1 MMAAGVVGVVASGVV
16 ASDCVYA
23 VATHDEALKG
33 RHDERVWAQSA
44 AQADEERGCD
54 DERGCAAAGLT
65 VVPSL
70 VRWNHSLGAAAE
82 NHGVSGVR
90 VVGDKHTTIIH
101 VEKCQDEEEEPPVCS
116 GRTASAAH
124 TQQLMPQ
131 QMLQN
136 TRHVHQHTNLLLPD
150 GQQQHRVP
158 LQVIPPHAHAHV
170 TPPWMAWSQH
180 EHAQFLDEIEQDFV
194 MRHLTTNQQQ
204 QQQQQQLQQQ
214 QVVMMA
220 NKNNIV
226 PTTTSEVS
234 SELYTDDTIN
244 TEELELDDTA
254 HSQISAHC
262 TQRTNHNKFPDF
274 SNVKNCSLRNVSTQD
289 RCSAWMTKAF

>member
-1 MMAAGVVGVVASGVV
+1 MSLYAASK
-16 ASDCVYA
+16 
-23 VATHDEALKG
+23 EG
-33 RHDERVWAQSA
+33 RHHDQASAQDAARVCDERV
-44 AQADEERGCD
+44 C
-54 DERGCAAAGLT
+54 AAGLT

-70 VRWNHSLGAAAE
+70 VRWNHSLGAAEE
-82 NHGVSGVR
+82 NHDGSGMR
-90 VVGDKHTTIIH
+90 ALGDIHTTIMH
-101 VEKCQDEEEEPPVCS
+101 VEKCQDEEEEEPPVCS
-116 GRTASAAH
+116 GRTASDAH
-124 TQQLMPQ
+124 AQQQL
-131 QMLQN
+131 LQN
-136 TRHVHQHTNLLLPD
+136 TLHGHQNANLLLPG

-158 LQVIPPHAHAHV
+158 LQVIPPHAHAHAHAHV

-194 MRHLTTNQQQ
+194 RRHLTTNQQQ
-204 QQQQQQLQQQ
+204 QQQQQ

>member
-1 MMAAGVVGVVASGVV
+1 MSLYAASK
-16 ASDCVYA
+16 
-23 VATHDEALKG
+23 EG
-33 RHDERVWAQSA
+33 RHHDQASAQDAARVCDERV
-44 AQADEERGCD
+44 C
-54 DERGCAAAGLT
+54 AAGLT

-70 VRWNHSLGAAAE
+70 VRWNHSLGAAEE
-82 NHGVSGVR
+82 NHDGSGMR
-90 VVGDKHTTIIH
+90 ALGDIHTTIMH
-101 VEKCQDEEEEPPVCS
+101 VEKCQDEEEEEPPVCS

-158 LQVIPPHAHAHV
+158 LQVIPPHAHAHAHAHV

-180 EHAQFLDEIEQDFV
+180 EHAQFLDELEQDFV
-194 MRHLTTNQQQ
+194 RRHLTTNQQQ
-204 QQQQQQLQQQ
+204 QQQ
-214 QVVMMA
+214 VMMMA

>member
-1 MMAAGVVGVVASGVV
+1 MR
-16 ASDCVYA
+16 
-23 VATHDEALKG
+23 AL
-33 RHDERVWAQSA
+33 
-44 AQADEERGCD
+44 
-54 DERGCAAAGLT
+54 
-65 VVPSL
+65 
-70 VRWNHSLGAAAE
+70 
-82 NHGVSGVR
+82 
-90 VVGDKHTTIIH
+90 GDIHTTIMH
-101 VEKCQDEEEEPPVCS
+101 VEKCQDEEEEEPPVCS
-116 GRTASAAH
+116 GRTASDAH
-124 TQQLMPQ
+124 A
-131 QMLQN
+131 QN
-136 TRHVHQHTNLLLPD
+136 TLHGHQNANLLLPG
-150 GQQQHRVP
+150 GQQQHRMP
-158 LQVIPPHAHAHV
+158 LQVIPPHAHAHAHAHAHV

-194 MRHLTTNQQQ
+194 RKHLTTNQQQ
-204 QQQQQQLQQQ
+204 QQQQQ

-274 SNVKNCSLRNVSTQD
+274 SNVKKYSLRNVSTQD